1 MSQVLLN
8 VPDISCQHCAKT
20 VTEALTPIHGVRAVQ
35 VDVPAKQVKV
45 EYDETV
51 ASLDAMKAAL
61 QEEDYPVASAVP
73 A

>member
-1 MSQVLLN
+1 MSKVVLN

-20 VTEALTPIHGVRAVQ
+20 VTEALTPIQGVRNVAV
-35 VDVPAKQVKV
+35 DIDAKQVKV
-45 EYDETV
+45 DYDDTV
-51 ASLDAMKAAL
+51 ASLDTMKAAL

>member
-1 MSQVLLN
+1 MSKVVLN
-8 VPDISCQHCAKT
+8 VPDISCEHCAKT
-20 VTEALTPIHGVRAVQ
+20 VTQALTPIQGVRDVA

-51 ASLDAMKAAL
+51 VNLEAMKLAL
-61 QEEDYPVASAVP
+61 QEEDYPVASATQ

>member
-1 MSQVLLN
+1 MSKVVLN

-20 VTEALTPIHGVRAVQ
+20 VTEALTPIEGVRTVQ
-35 VDVPAKQVKV
+35 VDVPAKQIKV

-51 ASLDAMKAAL
+51 VNLDAMKVAL

>member
-20 VTEALTPIHGVRAVQ
+20 VTEALTPIHGVRTVQ

>member
-1 MSQVLLN
+1 MSKVVLN

-20 VTEALTPIHGVRAVQ
+20 VTEALTPIQGVRTVQ
-35 VDVPAKQVKV
+35 VDVPAKQVQV
-45 EYDETV
+45 EYDESV
-51 ASLDAMKAAL
+51 ASLDVMKAAL